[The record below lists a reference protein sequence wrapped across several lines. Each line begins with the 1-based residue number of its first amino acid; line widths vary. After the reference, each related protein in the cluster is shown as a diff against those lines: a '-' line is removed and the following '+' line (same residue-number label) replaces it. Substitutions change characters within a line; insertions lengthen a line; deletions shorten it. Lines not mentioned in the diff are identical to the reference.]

1 MAELNF
7 AAKEIDDVLRDGTQ
21 DGDGNFRLK
30 IVGDSRGV
38 ETKWLSVTREQV
50 RGIRYMLTD
59 FPEGD
64 A

>member
-7 AAKEIDDVLRDGTQ
+7 QAKEIQDLLDGVL
-21 DGDGNFRLK
+21 GDSTFRLK
-30 IVGDSRGV
+30 ITSDEG
-38 ETKWLSVTREQV
+38 ETKWLRVSEDQV

-64 A
+64 E